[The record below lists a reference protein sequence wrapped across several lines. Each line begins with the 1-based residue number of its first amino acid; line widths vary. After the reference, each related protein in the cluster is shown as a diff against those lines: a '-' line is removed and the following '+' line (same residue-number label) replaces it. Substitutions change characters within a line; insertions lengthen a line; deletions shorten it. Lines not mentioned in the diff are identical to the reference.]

1 MDDNLMV
8 PISRQSAG
16 SSQSQ
21 PKKETTY
28 PTELIDL
35 PSQGYF
41 YPNEHPLSDGH
52 IEMKLMTAKEEDI
65 LMIGVNRKPQDCH
78 LVLSFH

>member
-41 YPNEHPLSDGH
+41 YPNEVD
-52 IEMKLMTAKEEDI
+52 
-65 LMIGVNRKPQDCH
+65 DCQRRRYFDEPEPH
-78 LVLSFH
+78 QKGSGFRYSS